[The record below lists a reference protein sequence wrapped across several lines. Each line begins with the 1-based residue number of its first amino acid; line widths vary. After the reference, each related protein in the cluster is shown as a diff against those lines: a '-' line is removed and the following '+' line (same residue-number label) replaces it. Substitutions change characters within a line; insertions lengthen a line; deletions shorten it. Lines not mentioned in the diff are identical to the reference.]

1 MYNLLGMLV
10 YRSCFKRH
18 THMNIQSFSDLLFIT
33 MSLILFLHVLSW
45 FLFFI
50 HPSQLKYIRLAKLIK
65 CFVFT
70 LKVLNIENY
79 FSSTATISKVHF
91 IQNNIFIFIN
101 SFYFT
106 LKKTEKIEGL
116 NFVFED
122 FKNNAFDNFMF
133 RYVSCKQCIIP
144 LSL

>member
-1 MYNLLGMLV
+1 
-10 YRSCFKRH
+10 
-18 THMNIQSFSDLLFIT
+18 MNIQRFSDLLFIT

-45 FLFFI
+45 SLFFI

-65 CFVFT
+65 CFVFV
-70 LKVLNIENY
+70 LKELNIENY